1 MLSKNGITFLLLA
14 ALLFSVMGCGT
25 TRTIKR
31 SIITR
36 GEAFPQ
42 MYEEQPRSIA
52 ILPPLNTSTLP
63 EAGNYYMAT
72 ITTPLT
78 AAGYQVTPEKTV
90 KNVIDQK
97 TLHNTISLY
106 ALPSQTLG
114 QYFGSDAALFAR
126 IKQWDVAHTAL
137 LSRLIISIEAE
148 LISTKTSKQLWRYNT
163 SINIDLNAVKSTAG
177 AGLSMLAGMKKEDVD
192 KTTAD
197 ALAHALQLNT
207 KLIRDLPLGPGH
219 KDYLQDQK
227 MELIGSVPEK
237 SLLQQPQE
245 RKDLY

>member
-25 TRTIKR
+25 TSTIKR

-72 ITTPLT
+72 ITTPLN
-78 AAGYQVTPEKTV
+78 AAGYQVTPEETV
-90 KNVIDQK
+90 KNVIDQN
-97 TLHNTISLY
+97 TLHDNSLY
-106 ALPSQTLG
+106 SLPPQTLG

-177 AGLSMLAGMKKEDVD
+177 AGLSLLAGMKKEDVD
-192 KTTAD
+192 KATAD
-197 ALAHALQLNT
+197 ALSHALQLNT
-207 KLIRDLPLGPGH
+207 KLIRDLPFGPGH
-219 KDYLQDQK
+219 EDYLQDQK
-227 MELIGSVPEK
+227 MELIGSIPGK
-237 SLLQQPQE
+237 SILKQPQDI
-245 RKDLY
+245 K